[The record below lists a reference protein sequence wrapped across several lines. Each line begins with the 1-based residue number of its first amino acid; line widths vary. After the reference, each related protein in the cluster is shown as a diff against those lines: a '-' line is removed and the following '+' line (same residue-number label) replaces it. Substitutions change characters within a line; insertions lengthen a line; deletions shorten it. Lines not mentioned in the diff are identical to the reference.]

1 MIAGRKK
8 LGQNVVGISAIDKV
22 VARPCG
28 ESLVGD
34 WTASPILAGCLV
46 KVTMYPSWK
55 YSGIQTMKNPYLCVQ
70 LSYLGG
76 TLDPRLDL
84 TKGKAK
90 RTSE

>member
-1 MIAGRKK
+1 
-8 LGQNVVGISAIDKV
+8 
-22 VARPCG
+22 
-28 ESLVGD
+28 
-34 WTASPILAGCLV
+34 V